1 MKEGRK
7 RLTNKPKPDQLKKL
21 PGGALIQH
29 GPHNDRI
36 YLMKMGRGGAGA
48 LPADL
53 IAMAKQHDYSKV
65 FVKAPAEHLAQFL
78 QAGYVEEATIPRLFN
93 GAETGIFLGYYL
105 NELRATEPEAAR
117 LDRILH
123 LALDKSGSAI
133 TSLDRDLFA
142 RQQCEEGDVEEMA
155 AIYQTV
161 FQTYPFPI
169 HDPAYLLDNMQNQV
183 DYFAVESAGDLVA
196 LSSAEID
203 ASAQNV
209 EMTDF
214 ATLPEWRGN
223 SLGLHLL
230 RRMEKEMQQK
240 GIKMAYTIA
249 RAVSIGMNIVFAKLG
264 YTYGGRL
271 KNNTNISGEVESMNI
286 WYKAIS

>member
-1 MKEGRK
+1 VK
-7 RLTNKPKPDQLKKL
+7 RLINKPIPDQLKEL
-21 PGGALIQH
+21 PGGGLIQH

-249 RAVSIGMNIVFAKLG
+249 RAVSVGMNIVFAKLG

>member
-1 MKEGRK
+1 
-7 RLTNKPKPDQLKKL
+7 LINKPIPDQLKEL
-21 PGGALIQH
+21 PGGGLIQH

-249 RAVSIGMNIVFAKLG
+249 RAVSVGMNIVFAKLG